1 MDTNDRFLHLS
12 VAGGTA
18 LLVILAG
25 LSGITGGQAP
35 KAAQSDAA
43 AVASAAET
51 EEAAVGMPEAAT
63 AFDFSAMSADD
74 RQAFR
79 DQVRA
84 FLMDNPEVII
94 EAVNSLEQRQADA
107 QTAADVALVADNL
120 DALVNDPLSWVGGNP
135 DGDVTIVEFMDY
147 KCSFC
152 RRAAPEVEDL
162 IAADGNIRLIVK
174 EFPILGQASLVSSQ
188 FAIASRIVGGDAA
201 YKAAHDALMAMNGDP
216 TEPALRRLAEG
227 LDLDADAVLAAMD
240 SPRVQEQIASTRALA
255 QRLQING
262 TPTFVFGNQM
272 VRGYVP
278 LDGML
283 QIVEEA
289 RAGGDN

>member
-25 LSGITGGQAP
+25 LSGIAGGQAP
-35 KAAQSDAA
+35 KSAQTEVA
-43 AVASAAET
+43 AVAET
-51 EEAAVGMPEAAT
+51 TEVSGGGAPET
-63 AFDFSAMSADD
+63 STSFDFSTMSDAD
-74 RQAFR
+74 RQAFG

-84 FLMDNPEVII
+84 YLMDNPDVII

-107 QTAADVALVADNL
+107 QAAADVALVENNL

-135 DGDVTIVEFMDY
+135 EGDVTIVEFMDY

-152 RRAAPEVEDL
+152 RRASPEVEEL

-188 FAIASRIVGGDAA
+188 FAIASRIVGGDEA
-201 YKAAHDALMAMNGDP
+201 YKAAHDALMALNGDP

-227 LDLDADAVLAAMD
+227 LNLDADAVLAAMD
-240 SPRVQEQIASTRALA
+240 SPRVQEEIATTRALA

-262 TPTFVFGNQM
+262 TPTFVFGDQM

-278 LDGML
+278 LDGMR

-289 RAGGDN
+289 RASADN